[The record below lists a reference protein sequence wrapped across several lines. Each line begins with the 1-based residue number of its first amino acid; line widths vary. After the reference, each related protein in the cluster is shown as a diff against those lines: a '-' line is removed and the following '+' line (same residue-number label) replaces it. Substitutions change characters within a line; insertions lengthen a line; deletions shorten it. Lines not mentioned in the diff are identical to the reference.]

1 MLDCLHIPHPLEFQ
15 VVDRHDGLDIP
26 EELAAVEFVLEMHRD
41 KSRLPVVAVDNIR
54 LEADHR
60 QG

>member
-1 MLDCLHIPHPLEFQ
+1 M
-15 VVDRHDGLDIP
+15 DRHDGLDIP

-41 KSRLPVVAVDNIR
+41 KSRLPVVAVDDIR

>member
-1 MLDCLHIPHPLEFQ
+1 MLDCLHIPHTLEFQ
-15 VVDRHDGLDIP
+15 VVDRHDRLDIP
-26 EELAAVEFVLEMHRD
+26 EKLAAVEFVLEMHRD
-41 KSRLPVVAVDNIR
+41 KSRLPVVAVDDIR

>member
-1 MLDCLHIPHPLEFQ
+1 MLDCLHIPHTLEFQ

-41 KSRLPVVAVDNIR
+41 KSRLPVVAVDDIR

-60 QG
+60 QR